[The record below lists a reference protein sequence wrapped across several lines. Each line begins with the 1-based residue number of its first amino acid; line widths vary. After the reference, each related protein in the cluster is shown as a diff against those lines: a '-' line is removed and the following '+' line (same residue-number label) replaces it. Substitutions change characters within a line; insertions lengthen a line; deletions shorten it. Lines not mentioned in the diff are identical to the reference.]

1 MDEFEKWLEGL
12 ELQTLTDELKE
23 TILRQVWLA
32 YDDGYET
39 ARVDII
45 ESITNL

>member
-23 TILRQVWLA
+23 TILKQAWLA

-39 ARVDII
+39 ASVDII
-45 ESITNL
+45 KVIKNL

>member
-23 TILRQVWLA
+23 TILRQAWLA
-32 YDDGYET
+32 YEDGYKT
-39 ARVDII
+39 ASVDII
-45 ESITNL
+45 EVIKNL

>member
-1 MDEFEKWLEGL
+1 MDEFEKWLEDL

-23 TILRQVWLA
+23 TILRQAWLV

-45 ESITNL
+45 EGIKKL